1 MAAQT
6 SPPATAPDGRTA
18 DGTAPGATPDPAAD
32 HTPDRTPDHPAD
44 RASGRPP
51 GLRERKKQRT
61 RDALV
66 HAAHGLFLT
75 QGFAGTTVDEIAAV
89 VDVSQRTFFRYFA
102 NKDEVALAVM
112 ADAEDYF
119 IECLRRRP
127 AEENPL
133 QALRAAIV
141 QSWRDLGSGDLGGPG
156 SITSALE
163 LVRLIEETPTL
174 LAAHLRRITQQERI
188 VVTVIAEREGLDP
201 AEDLRPTVLAAVFGS
216 VLRSAHLSWCD
227 DQEKCGPEAMITL
240 IERHFD
246 QLGPALAG
254 DWRH

>member
-6 SPPATAPDGRTA
+6 PTPARAPEGRVL
-18 DGTAPGATPDPAAD
+18 
-32 HTPDRTPDHPAD
+32 
-44 RASGRPP
+44 

-66 HAAHGLFLT
+66 DAAHQLFLS
-75 QGFAGTTVDEIAAV
+75 QGFARTTVDEISAA

-112 ADAEDYF
+112 ADAEDFF

-141 QSWRDLGSGDLGGPG
+141 QSWRELAVQRDDRPS
-156 SITSALE
+156 SVNTALE
-163 LVRLIEETPTL
+163 LMQMIEDTPTL
-174 LAAHLRRITQQERI
+174 LAAHLRRITEQER
-188 VVTVIAEREGLDP
+188 VVAGLIAEREGLDP
-201 AEDLRPTVLAAVFGS
+201 ALDLRPKVMAAVFGG
-216 VLRSAHLSWCD
+216 VLRSAHLSWSAQCED
-227 DQEKCGPEAMITL
+227 SGPEGMIAL

-246 QLGPALAG
+246 QLGAALAG
-254 DWRH
+254 DWH